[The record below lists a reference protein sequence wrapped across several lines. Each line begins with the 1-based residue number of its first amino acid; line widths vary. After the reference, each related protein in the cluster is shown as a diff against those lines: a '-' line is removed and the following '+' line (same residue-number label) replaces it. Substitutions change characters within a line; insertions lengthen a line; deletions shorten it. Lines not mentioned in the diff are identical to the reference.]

1 MGRANPPVWQ
11 GANLNFIQIEHHN
24 SLNKPMEPIEILQ
37 EFNSCYA
44 KIQAIA
50 QDENLLFLIADK
62 KIDPEAATNLGDV
75 LHYLGEAMG
84 CVEEIV
90 EIKFNQDAEV

>member
-1 MGRANPPVWQ
+1 MWQ

-24 SLNKPMEPIEILQ
+24 SLNKPMSPIEILE

-50 QDENLLFLIADK
+50 QDENWLLLIADK
-62 KIDPEAATNLGDV
+62 KIDPEAATHVGDT
-75 LHYLGEAMG
+75 LHYLGEVMG

-90 EIKFNQDAEV
+90 EVKTIQNSKLSIQN